1 MGVVLPRTLVTVLPQ
16 DPGPQSDENAVT
28 LSSSSFQLIA
38 ALVRR
43 ETAMVYEAGKEYLV
57 EARLQPLAT
66 AAGCADVDAYIS
78 RIGTDLT
85 ERRKALDAL
94 TINET
99 SWFRDQTPYQ
109 AFTDTMLPQLLASRA
124 TSRRL
129 RIWSAACSSGQEAYS
144 IAMLLDQHLPPGWT
158 VEILAT
164 DVSTAM
170 LDRVRAGRYSQVEMN
185 RGLPAATLVRY
196 FTRTGSEWE
205 VSADLRRVVRTQ
217 HLNLA
222 DAYAFT
228 AIGMYDVVL
237 LRNVLIYFDTATKYD
252 ILRRMRPHVAPDGYL
267 LLGSSET
274 TLDMPADVAALWG
287 REQIGRV
294 QTLRPG
300 SGVPRPS
307 SPAFPTTALPTS
319 PLASTTRIGA

>member
-1 MGVVLPRTLVTVLPQ
+1 VTI
-16 DPGPQSDENAVT
+16 ST
-28 LSSSSFQLIA
+28 SSFQLIA

-43 ETAMVYEAGKEYLV
+43 ETAMVYDSGKEYLV
-57 EARLQPLAT
+57 EARLTPLAT
-66 AAGCADVDAYIS
+66 AAGCPDVDAYIA
-78 RIGTDLT
+78 RISTDLV

-109 AFTDTMLPQLLASRA
+109 AFTEQMLPRLLESRA
-124 TSRRL
+124 AARRL

-158 VEILAT
+158 AEILAT

-170 LDRVRAGRYSQVEMN
+170 LERVRAGRYSQVEMN
-185 RGLPAATLVRY
+185 RGLPATTLVKY
-196 FTRTGSEWE
+196 FTRAGTEWE
-205 VSADLRRVVRTQ
+205 VSPELRRMVRVQ

-228 AIGMYDVVL
+228 AIGTYDLVL
-237 LRNVLIYFDTATKYD
+237 LRNVLIYFDPATKYD
-252 ILRRMRPHVAPDGYL
+252 VLRRMRPHVAPDGYL

-274 TLDMPADVAALWG
+274 TLDMPADVATLWS
-287 REQIGRV
+287 REQLGRV
-294 QTLRPG
+294 QAHRPVA
-300 SGVPRPS
+300 VPLV
-307 SPAFPTTALPTS
+307 SPTP
-319 PLASTTRIGA
+319 IGA

>member
-1 MGVVLPRTLVTVLPQ
+1 
-16 DPGPQSDENAVT
+16 VT

-43 ETAMVYEAGKEYLV
+43 ETAMVYDAGKEYLV

-78 RIGTDLT
+78 RIGTDLA

-109 AFTDTMLPQLLASRA
+109 AFTQTMLPQLLESRA
-124 TSRRL
+124 ATRRL

-144 IAMLLDQHLPPGWT
+144 IAMLLDQHLPAGWT
-158 VEILAT
+158 AEILAT

-170 LDRVRAGRYSQVEMN
+170 LERVKAGRYSQVEMN
-185 RGLPAATLVRY
+185 RGLPATTLVKY
-196 FTRTGSEWE
+196 FTRAGTEWE
-205 VSADLRRVVRTQ
+205 VTPELRRMVRTQ

-222 DAYAFT
+222 DPYAFT
-228 AIGMYDVVL
+228 AIGTYDVVL
-237 LRNVLIYFDTATKYD
+237 LRNVLIYFDAATKYD
-252 ILRRMRPHVAPDGYL
+252 ILRRMRPHVAPGGYL

-274 TLDMPADVAALWG
+274 TLDMPADVAELWS
-287 REQIGRV
+287 REQLGRV
-294 QTLRPG
+294 QAHRP
-300 SGVPRPS
+300 SVAVPRPTT
-307 SPAFPTTALPTS
+307 PAFPPAS
-319 PLASTTRIGA
+319 PFPATGRGLTPSTRIGA